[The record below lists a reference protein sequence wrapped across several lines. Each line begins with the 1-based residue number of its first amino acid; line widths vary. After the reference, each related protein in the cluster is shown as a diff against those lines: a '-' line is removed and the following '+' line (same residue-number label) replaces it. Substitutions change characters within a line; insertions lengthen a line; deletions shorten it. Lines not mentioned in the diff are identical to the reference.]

1 MALLWRLLLA
11 HLIADFPLQ
20 TDSVFAVKKEKGWGV
35 FLHGTIFGLVAIL
48 LAKPF
53 LKMAAVWGGLFILWL
68 SHIAIDKGKLILVG
82 GGRKDRLAYF
92 LLDQALHIGSVV
104 LIGFW
109 LNRIPQIRAIAQD
122 LAASVPLVK
131 LGIAYVIS
139 VWGSPLICFYIHK
152 AISPEKLE
160 FAADQSS
167 PWRMLA
173 YAERWMLTTIVAGG
187 GRLFLLSPLIFL
199 PRVGFSLFASKRTF
213 SRWEFGLGSIIAIIA
228 GAWAAIFGAK

>member
-20 TDSVFAVKKEKGWGV
+20 TDSVFAVKKGRGWGV

-53 LKMAAVWGGLFILWL
+53 LKMEAVWGGLFILWL

-82 GGRKDRLAYF
+82 GGRNDHLAYF

-104 LIGFW
+104 LIGLL
-109 LNRIPQIRAIAQD
+109 LNRIPEIKVIAQD
-122 LAASVPLVK
+122 LEAGVPLVK

-152 AISPEKLE
+152 AISSEKLE
-160 FAADQSS
+160 FTGEQSS
-167 PWRMLA
+167 LWRLMG
-173 YAERWMLTTIVAGG
+173 YAERWMLTTIVAVG
-187 GRLFLLSPLIFL
+187 GRLFILSPFIFL
-199 PRVGFSLFASKRTF
+199 PRLGFSLFASKRTF
-213 SRWEFGLGSIIAIIA
+213 SRWEFVLGSVIAIIA
-228 GAWAAIFGAK
+228 GVWAATFGVK

>member
-35 FLHGTIFGLVAIL
+35 FLHGTLFGLVAIL

-53 LKMAAVWGGLFILWL
+53 LKMEAVWGGLFILWL
-68 SHIAIDKGKLILVG
+68 FHIAIDKGKLILVG
-82 GGRKDRLAYF
+82 GGRKDHLVYF
-92 LLDQALHIGSVV
+92 LLDQALHIGSVI
-104 LIGFW
+104 LIGLL
-109 LNRIPQIRAIAQD
+109 LNRIPRISVMAMNLEAN
-122 LAASVPLVK
+122 VPLIK

-152 AISPEKLE
+152 TVSSEKLE
-160 FAADQSS
+160 FTTEQSS
-167 PWRMLA
+167 SWRMLG
-173 YAERWMLTTIVAGG
+173 YAERWMLTTIVAVG

-199 PRVGFSLFASKRTF
+199 PRVGFSLFADKRTF
-213 SRWEFGLGSIIAIIA
+213 SRWEFVLGSIIAISA
-228 GAWAAIFGAK
+228 GVWAAIFGVK